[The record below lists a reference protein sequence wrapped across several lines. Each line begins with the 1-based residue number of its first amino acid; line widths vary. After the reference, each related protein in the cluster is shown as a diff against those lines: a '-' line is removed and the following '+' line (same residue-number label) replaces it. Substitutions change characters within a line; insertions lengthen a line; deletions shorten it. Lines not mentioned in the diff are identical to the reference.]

1 MIGRSFVASFVASFV
16 VSELRMA
23 LNHENLKVY
32 QRMLVG
38 LRKSWAHSGRV
49 VREDSAE
56 YSVTGEGFD
65 KARDKE

>member
-1 MIGRSFVASFVASFV
+1 
-16 VSELRMA
+16 MA